1 MEKFIS
7 LLKQASHTVVFTGA
21 GMSTESGL
29 PDFRS
34 AEGGLWEKFNPN
46 ELANVDALY
55 NNQTEF
61 TKFYQHRLSSI
72 TEHEPHDGH
81 LILADWEKSGIIH
94 GIITQNVDG
103 FHHDAGSKNVM
114 ELHGTFRTFYC
125 HDCGRE
131 HPRDDYLRG
140 DATCYACNGI
150 VRPGIILFGET
161 LQQDVFTKAEAAA
174 LEADLFIVLG
184 SSLTVSPANM
194 FPLQAVDSGAKF
206 IIVNNDPTPFD
217 SEADLVIQDRSI
229 KEVLAIANQAIS

>member
-1 MEKFIS
+1 MEAQRVLFDG
-7 LLKQASHTVVFTGA
+7 LLFFFSSRRRHTRWPRDWSSDVC
-21 GMSTESGL
+21 SSDL
-29 PDFRS
+29 
-34 AEGGLWEKFNPN
+34 NPN

-140 DATCYACNGI
+140 NATCYACHGI
-150 VRPGIILFGET
+150 IRPGIILFGET

-194 FPLQAVDSGAKF
+194 FPLQAVDSGAKL
-206 IIVNNDPTPFD
+206 I
-217 SEADLVIQDRSI
+217 
-229 KEVLAIANQAIS
+229 IANKIGRAH